1 MTRARPRKRG
11 LPALAE
17 GSITGLPPRA
27 SSTIAVLGA
36 GGFIGS
42 HLVPALA
49 AREGTSVLAVDV
61 NFDKLTVASPGA
73 ARVERR
79 QASLSDPGLL
89 DEITARAGVVVSLT
103 ALCNPALYN
112 TQPLEVIDA
121 NYTDLVPLVKLCA
134 ARGRRLIHFSTCE
147 VYGRQALDRN
157 GRRQRRMD

>member
-1 MTRARPRKRG
+1 VTRARPRRRG
-11 LPALAE
+11 LPALAG
-17 GSITGLPPRA
+17 GSITKLSPRS

-61 NFDKLTVASPGA
+61 NFDKLSTPSASAG
-73 ARVERR
+73 RVERR
-79 QASLSDPGLL
+79 RASLSDPGVI

-147 VYGRQALDRN
+147 VTTR
-157 GRRQRRMD
+157 